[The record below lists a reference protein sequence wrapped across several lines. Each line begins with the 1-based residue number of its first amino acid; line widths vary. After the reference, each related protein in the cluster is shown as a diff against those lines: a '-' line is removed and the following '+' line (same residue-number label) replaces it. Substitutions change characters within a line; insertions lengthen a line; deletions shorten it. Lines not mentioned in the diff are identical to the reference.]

1 MLGTRM
7 CWRVRCK
14 RRAKR
19 IPSIMKQTSLAEPG
33 SNKWMPMTER
43 LTIGEE
49 AALAQVQTSTLRY
62 YERIGILP
70 KPRRV
75 SGQRRYTHEIL
86 SLLAVIHLAKEANF
100 SLPEIKVLLYGAE
113 GTPSERWRQIIVQ
126 KLDEVNTV
134 IAREQARKVLLEEAL
149 ESDALHYELDGV
161 TPLLGTKPV
170 QNP

>member
-1 MLGTRM
+1 VVQATSKTDSFYNEANVLL
-7 CWRVRCK
+7 
-14 RRAKR
+14 
-19 IPSIMKQTSLAEPG
+19 IDPSTNQSMS
-33 SNKWMPMTER
+33 MPER
-43 LTIGEE
+43 LTIGEV
-49 AALAQVQTSTLRY
+49 AALVQLQTSTLRY

-86 SLLAVIHLAKEANF
+86 SLLAVIQLAKEANF
-100 SLPEIKVLLYGAE
+100 SLPEIKVLLYGRE

-161 TPLLGTKPV
+161 MPLLGAKSSKSAGESTTLD
-170 QNP
+170 